1 MADGRRRSTAKQ
13 ARRDARRRKARRRE
27 PVELETPEETPLID
41 EVRQALDGGRPLDLL
56 DLLSLMMLATAP
68 QQPTLRPQ
76 PDAPGLDELVTAFIG
91 VQVPETTAL
100 LTVLGELI
108 VDDDV
113 LRARCRHEVDVRKD
127 SLPRWLVGL
136 AQTTVH
142 RVVRMSHVLG
152 DGDELLLGVR
162 LADGQEMTCAVHIDH
177 LMMSA
182 VKDAFFVPES
192 VDAVVSVAKA
202 SNADPDASF
211 VDLGLAEARAV
222 LQYALEQPFSKVVLE
237 ASDTWPACRAL
248 VRWLTR
254 LMPIDSSITVV
265 PQHDSSCTA
274 ASMKRF
280 FASSAGAPFDDH
292 YYREMLERCIEEGTG
307 DPLRWSEA
315 RLSQLLSTAVY
326 ADSLPMAVQL
336 DVPELLLAFVPFAHA
351 ESGIRQALTAEALTA
366 IDALADHYRSKVV
379 EDARYNGYFDDDEG
393 PVE

>member
-13 ARRDARRRKARRRE
+13 ARRDARRRKAGRRE
-27 PVELETPEETPLID
+27 PVETETPEETPLID
-41 EVRQALDGGRPLDLL
+41 EVRQALDGGRPMDLL
-56 DLLSLMMLATAP
+56 DLVSLLMLATSA
-68 QQPTLRPQ
+68 QQPVLRPQ
-76 PDAPGLDELVTAFIG
+76 PEGPGLDELATAFIG

-108 VDDDV
+108 IDDDV

-136 AQTTVH
+136 ADTTVH

-162 LADGQEMTCAVHIDH
+162 LADGQEMTCAVHIDY
-177 LMMSA
+177 LVMSA

-211 VDLGLAEARAV
+211 VDVGLVEARAE
-222 LQYALEQPFSKVVLE
+222 LQLALERYFSFPLE
-237 ASDTWPACRAL
+237 VSDTWPACRAL
-248 VRWLTR
+248 VRWLTQ
-254 LMPIDSSITVV
+254 LMPIGHSITPV
-265 PQHDSSCTA
+265 PQHDPRLTTESVN
-274 ASMKRF
+274 RF
-280 FASSAGAPFDDH
+280 FASSAGAPFDDRD
-292 YYREMLERCIEEGTG
+292 YREILERCIEEGTG

-315 RLSQLLSTAVY
+315 RLRRLLSTAMY
-326 ADSLPMAVQL
+326 DDHLPMAVQL

-351 ESGIRQALTAEALTA
+351 ESGIRQGLTAEALTA
-366 IDALADHYRSKVV
+366 IGALADHYRSNVV
-379 EDARYNGYFDDDEG
+379 EHAWYNGYLDDDEG
-393 PVE
+393 PFE